1 MKDFRNDL
9 QKKFAEQEIKEAQE
23 QMQYKSVSAQD
34 DVRKCEK
41 FLREIERFAIISDYH
56 SDFYSV
62 FQGFWAGNVECEVT
76 LWEYIDGQ
84 LYADYIGWIDIYN
97 GSEQDFE
104 EYTAEDKTPF
114 ALGFNGAVKPK
125 SNDIMR
131 IVAENGH
138 PEVIFE
144 AGNEYIRCLPMVAG
158 LDADT
163 VKYCAQLFA
172 KKWAGKDIPLEHIFP
187 GEWKIEKNMPNNEVK
202 ALNEIVKSFIEYNPE
217 VAQKIGIS
225 HDDIQEQMQKEMDEF
240 KENVIDKLVD
250 ENGCVTMRIGED
262 DEDFKMQVKNPD
274 KNSENV

>member
-9 QKKFAEQEIKEAQE
+9 QKKFAEQEIKEARE

-84 LYADYIGWIDIYN
+84 LYADYIGWIDIYT
-97 GSEQDFE
+97 GSEQDSE
-104 EYTAEDKTPF
+104 EYPTEDKTPF
-114 ALGFNGAVKPK
+114 ALEFNGAVKPK

-131 IVAENGH
+131 IVAKNGH

-158 LDADT
+158 LNADT

-172 KKWAGKDIPLEHIFP
+172 KNGLAKIFHWNTFFRESGKLKRICPI
-187 GEWKIEKNMPNNEVK
+187 
-202 ALNEIVKSFIEYNPE
+202 
-217 VAQKIGIS
+217 
-225 HDDIQEQMQKEMDEF
+225 
-240 KENVIDKLVD
+240 
-250 ENGCVTMRIGED
+250 MR
-262 DEDFKMQVKNPD
+262 
-274 KNSENV
+274 

>member
-1 MKDFRNDL
+1 MKDIREKM
-9 QKKFAEQEIKEAQE
+9 QKEMDEQEIEEVLQQE
-23 QMQYKSVSAQD
+23 GRSMFPSG
-34 DVRKCEK
+34 DVEKCKAFLSKIEK
-41 FLREIERFAIISDYH
+41 FAIISDYH

-84 LYADYIGWIDIYN
+84 LYADYIGWIDIYT
-97 GSEQDFE
+97 GSEQDSE
-104 EYTAEDKTPF
+104 EYPTEDKTPF
-114 ALGFNGAVKPK
+114 ALGFNGAVKPQ

-262 DEDFKMQVKNPD
+262 GEDFKVQVKDPD
-274 KNSENV
+274 KND